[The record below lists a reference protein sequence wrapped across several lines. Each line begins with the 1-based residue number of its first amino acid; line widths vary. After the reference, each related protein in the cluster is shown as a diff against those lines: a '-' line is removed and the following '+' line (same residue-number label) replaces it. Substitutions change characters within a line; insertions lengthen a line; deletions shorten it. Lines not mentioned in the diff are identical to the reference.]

1 MVVTDKPKTYAQ
13 QAADLKNELAQKELM
28 INGLREQL
36 SLVPELQQE
45 VATLREKLSTQANAD
60 RTGSI
65 GSKIQINDLE
75 ARAVAAEQES
85 RNLRNELARQKAF
98 STGLEQQLEI
108 AGAERDK
115 NLGKQQKLDLL
126 AEELKTSNLRV
137 ASLNQAYKELTDK
150 ATEQI
155 AQAEKV
161 VNHYRQLSDA
171 QAKKLNEYDQ
181 LIKDAP
187 DLLGNLKQI
196 ARR

>member
-1 MVVTDKPKTYAQ
+1 MVMTDKPKTYAQ
-13 QAADLKNELAQKELM
+13 QAADLKNELAQKELL
-28 INGLREQL
+28 ISGLREQL

-45 VATLREKLSTQANAD
+45 VATLREKLSAQANAD
-60 RTGSI
+60 RTGSV

>member
-1 MVVTDKPKTYAQ
+1 MVMTDKPKTYAQ